1 LLIQTEALESL
12 RILRMD
18 NAGENKFTK
27 EFIAAFNH
35 ALDQLEADTNVRGLV
50 LTGAAEK
57 FFSTG
62 LDLTWLMAR
71 PKHEWLPFF
80 LDMDRLLLRFFAFP
94 KPVVAALNGHAF
106 AGGLFLALCADYR
119 VMRED
124 RGFCCMPEIDLG
136 IELPPGTVAL
146 ISHVMGRR
154 NAEFLT
160 LFAKRLAAKDA
171 LKMGAVDEIVKAEEV
186 LPRALEAARHLA
198 AKNPKTFSQHKL
210 ALRKDAARVM
220 QEDDPP
226 FLESVMKP
234 KPVG

>member
-1 LLIQTEALESL
+1 MLIQTETREAIA
-12 RILRMD
+12 ILRMD
-18 NAGENKFTK
+18 NAGENKFTR
-27 EFIAAFNH
+27 EFIAAFNQ
-35 ALDQLEADTNVRGLV
+35 ALDQVEADAAVRAV
-50 LTGAAEK
+50 VITGTAEK

-62 LDLTWLMAR
+62 LDLTWLMTR
-71 PKHEWLPFF
+71 PKDDWLSFF
-80 LDMDRLLLRFFAFP
+80 LDMDRLLLRVFTFP

-146 ISHVMGRR
+146 ISHVLGRR
-154 NAEFLT
+154 NAELLS

-171 LKMGAVDEIVKAEEV
+171 LRVGAVDEIVKAEEV

-198 AKNPKTFSQHKL
+198 SKNPKAYAQHKL
-210 ALRKDAARVM
+210 ALRKDVARVM
-220 QEDDPP
+220 REDDPP
-226 FLESVMKP
+226 FLESVMKD
-234 KPVG
+234 KH